1 MEAGGGQAASASL
14 GSSQPFGDGS
24 SAGSTN
30 MGTSPGLQPA
40 APMAVQVAV
49 QPAVLQLQPEQRQQI
64 RQQIQQQLQPEVK
77 MDTMDALQPTLAQL
91 NSPGSNE
98 NSLMSMKVEHDFDV
112 DFNDYFTNSGSRDVS
127 FGLGFNNKPV
137 SAAAAPQRGQQPVA
151 PATAA
156 AIRLQIARNNVQQQQ
171 QQQQQVGRSRRHKF
185 PDAHQSRDLDAH
197 IIAAIR
203 TLLLHVTCLVDDVQ
217 SRTVEEDEENE
228 RINIFC
234 EHV

>member
-1 MEAGGGQAASASL
+1 MTLTPFPQIPQHILIEQATAVVNRGGMPIPSSRRDMEAGGGQAASASL

-49 QPAVLQLQPEQRQQI
+49 QPVLQLQQPAQQ
-64 RQQIQQQLQPEVK
+64 QHMQQQLQPEVK

-171 QQQQQVGRSRRHKF
+171 QQHQVGRSRR
-185 PDAHQSRDLDAH
+185 R
-197 IIAAIR
+197 
-203 TLLLHVTCLVDDVQ
+203 
-217 SRTVEEDEENE
+217 
-228 RINIFC
+228 
-234 EHV
+234 